1 MANKV
6 ETLVA
11 SAAIKCPAD
20 KFYNF
25 FKFNMSDI
33 VKIFPAAFT
42 GVELVQ
48 GEEGAV
54 GSIKIWHYIVGA
66 IPTTAKVLTE
76 AIDDAAKIMTFSTL
90 EGDLLQVYKS
100 FKATL
105 SVNDGLAKWSFEYEK
120 ATILSP
126 PPQLYVPLV
135 VTLCTLVD
143 AYLLIN

>member
-25 FKFNMSDI
+25 FKLDTNEI

-42 GVELVQ
+42 GVELIE

-54 GSIKIWHYIVGA
+54 GSIKIWHYIIGNKCHY
-66 IPTTAKVLTE
+66 ISILKFNHTTIFWL
-76 AIDDAAKIMTFSTL
+76 IL
-90 EGDLLQVYKS
+90 Y
-100 FKATL
+100 TL
-105 SVNDGLAKWSFEYEK
+105 SVIIDDTLANGTRF
-120 ATILSP
+120 
-126 PPQLYVPLV
+126 
-135 VTLCTLVD
+135 
-143 AYLLIN
+143 